1 MRGIIYFF
9 CFLLLLVSVSCSKE
23 QQKETASPYEV
34 QEGEPKSGDIPTSD
48 NTEEIGKQNNQ
59 SNEKIDSKIAK
70 DTNSKVN
77 NSELEE
83 LKKNLKK

>member
-1 MRGIIYFF
+1 
-9 CFLLLLVSVSCSKE
+9 LVSISCSKE
-23 QQKETASPYEV
+23 QQKETTLPDEV
-34 QEGEPKSGDIPTSD
+34 QKGEPKSQDMPTPD

-83 LKKNLKK
+83 LKKKI